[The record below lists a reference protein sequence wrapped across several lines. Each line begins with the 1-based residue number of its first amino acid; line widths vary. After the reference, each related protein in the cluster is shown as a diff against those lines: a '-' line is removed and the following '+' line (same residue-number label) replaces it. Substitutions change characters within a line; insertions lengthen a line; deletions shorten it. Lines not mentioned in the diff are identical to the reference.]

1 MKIAFEEIHPQK
13 IADLENKNKE
23 PQRALQFDFKDIER
37 ISDGLVWS
45 KGENRMFEVQLY
57 SVKHI

>member
-37 ISDGLVWS
+37 ISDGLV
-45 KGENRMFEVQLY
+45 
-57 SVKHI
+57 